1 MSPWYSP
8 WLALLASF
16 VVAGIGLI
24 GVRLNNAAA
33 DRRAREEWRREALLE
48 LVTEILG
55 EAARLDRECSRLRSI
70 DASLLR
76 HGKKVSANHGKFAD
90 ESDLLLVGLEESR
103 FRSLIDRVL
112 ILADQQIADRARDL
126 FASIE
131 PVELAAQQLRQGLI
145 RYRSLQVGYRRNE
158 GFTGA
163 PRELDMISETAQEF
177 VIVRYPAVSLLDSA
191 GESEGKIVP
200 LKQAFASAARAT
212 LGPSPD

>member
-1 MSPWYSP
+1 MQSPQKHRCQPSP
-8 WLALLASF
+8 P
-16 VVAGIGLI
+16 
-24 GVRLNNAAA
+24 RQ
-33 DRRAREEWRREALLE
+33 
-48 LVTEILG
+48 
-55 EAARLDRECSRLRSI
+55 
-70 DASLLR
+70 
-76 HGKKVSANHGKFAD
+76 KVSANHGKFAD

-163 PRELDMISETAQEF
+163 PRELDMISKLPRIRDCPLPRGQ
-177 VIVRYPAVSLLDSA
+177 PAGL
-191 GESEGKIVP
+191 GWGK
-200 LKQAFASAARAT
+200 
-212 LGPSPD
+212 